1 MSNCTCRHVAG
12 TEDTCPIHGLNPP
25 HKGQLVTRLLGRLK
39 ILHRSGTIEFEIRN
53 PDEIRKRG
61 VRTILTIKGLG
72 EIPYI
77 TDGISINIDALYQ
90 GNIDTSFRKT
100 DEDITEIL
108 TDRRERS

>member
-1 MSNCTCRHVAG
+1 MS
-12 TEDTCPIHGLNPP
+12 EE

-61 VRTILTIKGLG
+61 VRTILRIKGLG

-77 TDGISINIDALYQ
+77 TDGISINIDTIYQ
-90 GNIDTSFRKT
+90 GNIDKSFRKT
-100 DEDITEIL
+100 DENITEIL
-108 TDRRERS
+108 ADRRERS